1 MDENKS
7 VEFRGTGQGLAIRV
21 HLHHDVQQIKDI
33 IQQRINENPSFYKG
47 ATIADITCESLSET
61 VKKEL
66 EQWLATEHGMV
77 INSKEISGSS
87 GKSKQE
93 PDNTSPPRQPAKALS
108 LQASNEYGTKFVE
121 GTLRSGQ
128 IIEHPGDVVVIGDVN
143 PGAEISAG
151 GNIVVMGILRGIA
164 HAGVNGKTDAFVAAN
179 VLQPTQLRIH
189 QTITRSPDESL
200 DRSKNPEIAKLKDQI
215 ICVDPF

>member
-1 MDENKS
+1 MEENKS
-7 VEFRGTGQGLAIRV
+7 VEFKGTGQGLAIRV
-21 HLHHDVQQIKDI
+21 HLYHENQQIKDI

-47 ATIADITCESLSET
+47 ATVADLTCESLSET
-61 VKKEL
+61 SKKEL
-66 EQWLATEHGMV
+66 EQWLADEYGMI
-77 INSKEISGSS
+77 INSKSNGARI
-87 GKSKQE
+87 KQDE
-93 PDNTSPPRQPAKALS
+93 EKNILPRQILKNDS
-108 LQASNEYGTKFVE
+108 FEENKEYGTKFVE

-128 IIEHPGDVVVIGDVN
+128 IIEHPGDVVIIGDVN

-164 HAGVNGKTDAFVAAN
+164 HAGIHGKTDAFVAAS

-189 QTITRSPDESL
+189 QTITRSPDDVL

-215 ICVDPF
+215 ICVEPF